1 MSKRTLFALL
11 LCAVVLLGQVSFVLA
26 NPAQSSAQQAG
37 GKQASGQK
45 AQPVRPLAIPAGF
58 RLLSVKEGRGIAHGI
73 AWADDEEGLAPDCSH
88 LVHRLYEQAGY
99 PYPYASSLD
108 LYRGAGQFLRV
119 RYPQPGDLIVWRGH
133 VGIVLDP
140 KEHSFFSSVTEGAR
154 VQNYRSP
161 YWRARGYPHF
171 FRYLTKSPLK
181 GGGGTSEA
189 ADRPLNRQPQ
199 EQGVLSSATNRTS
212 EQASVRAVK
221 ASPNKA
227 LTEVVPASATHADN
241 SSQASSSQT
250 PPLQILL
257 RTNAK
262 HPNTAD
268 VTSALDAANLEA
280 GEMLRAGNLERPD
293 RPVVVYR
300 RLQVSGVELKGKRGT
315 AEIQVETVAAL
326 TADRMEPQLGWED
339 HQLELQRTK
348 KGWLMTPANQNVYV
362 PREGAMR
369 ILAARLAALT
379 QSAERSTEKD
389 REQSDIIRF
398 MNLLVE

>member
-1 MSKRTLFALL
+1 
-11 LCAVVLLGQVSFVLA
+11 
-26 NPAQSSAQQAG
+26 
-37 GKQASGQK
+37 
-45 AQPVRPLAIPAGF
+45 
-58 RLLSVKEGRGIAHGI
+58 
-73 AWADDEEGLAPDCSH
+73 
-88 LVHRLYEQAGY
+88 
-99 PYPYASSLD
+99 
-108 LYRGAGQFLRV
+108 
-119 RYPQPGDLIVWRGH
+119 
-133 VGIVLDP
+133 
-140 KEHSFFSSVTEGAR
+140 
-154 VQNYRSP
+154 
-161 YWRARGYPHF
+161 
-171 FRYLTKSPLK
+171 
-181 GGGGTSEA
+181 
-189 ADRPLNRQPQ
+189 
-199 EQGVLSSATNRTS
+199 
-212 EQASVRAVK
+212 
-221 ASPNKA
+221 
-227 LTEVVPASATHADN
+227 
-241 SSQASSSQT
+241 
-250 PPLQILL
+250 
-257 RTNAK
+257 
-262 HPNTAD
+262 
-268 VTSALDAANLEA
+268 LDAANLEA